1 VGSQDPVW
9 ILHPG
14 AGMLNSMSHLKIH
27 HLRQAGLCKR
37 AIAVQVGCSVRT
49 VYTVLAGPPPTQAEI
64 AAGCM
69 ARTKPQGRPSRV
81 RTLRDTIEAMLSQKR
96 DLPVTEILRR
106 LHSEHGYTGSDSP
119 VYKLVHQVRPAKP
132 MGSPELR
139 FDGLP
144 GEFVQFDFGQV
155 KIHFRDGTGMKVRF
169 FTGVLKYSRFRH
181 VEIVPDERA
190 ETLARGTV
198 ACFAAWG
205 GAPKQWVYDNPTTV
219 WYNREQ
225 QIAHP
230 YLRQLLGAYNAL
242 IEATTPGCP
251 NQKGSV
257 ENNVKFVKNGFFLCR
272 SFDNEADMHRQLAEW
287 LQEINHVRRSAATD
301 EIPATR
307 LAHEQE
313 RLAARSLADTRE
325 NWAMIETSTVMP
337 TGLVRWNGAAYS
349 VPPQYLGAPAT
360 LLVREHT
367 IEIDVNGT
375 RCTHPRQD
383 HTGRISRLPEHSLAQ
398 VAITTERRKK
408 TYAMR
413 QHLFDMGPA
422 AITFCEQIIMAHPGN
437 GWYPDI
443 HRLYDIAVSTD
454 RDRFLHALTQCLE
467 RGDHAVR
474 AVAQTLAR
482 QGVAS

>member
-1 VGSQDPVW
+1 
-9 ILHPG
+9 
-14 AGMLNSMSHLKIH
+14 MLKSMSHLQIH
-27 HLRQAGLCKR
+27 LLHQAGLCNT
-37 AIAVQVGCSVRT
+37 AIAVQAGCSVRT
-49 VYTVLAGPPPTQAEI
+49 VYTVLRGPPPTAAEI
-64 AAGCM
+64 AAGHM
-69 ARTKPQGRPSRV
+69 VRIKPQGRPSRV
-81 RTLRDTIEAMLSQKR
+81 RQLRETIEAWLSLKR
-96 DLPVTEILRR
+96 DLPVSEILRR
-106 LHSEHGYTGSDSP
+106 LHSEQGYKGSDRP
-119 VYKLVHQVRPAKP
+119 VYRLVEQVRPAKP
-132 MGSPELR
+132 LNSPEVR

-144 GEFVQFDFGQV
+144 GEFAQFDFGQV
-155 KIHFRDGTGMKVRF
+155 KLQFRDGTGIKVRF
-169 FTGVLKYSRFRH
+169 FTGILKYSRFRH

-190 ETLARGTV
+190 ETLARGTI
-198 ACFAAWG
+198 ACFALWG

-219 WYNREQ
+219 WYDRER

-230 YLRQLLGAYNAL
+230 YLRQLLGAYNSL

-251 NQKGSV
+251 NQKGSI

-287 LQEINHVRRSAATD
+287 LHEINHVRSSAATG
-301 EIPATR
+301 EPPAAR
-307 LAHEQE
+307 LTKERE
-313 RLAARSLADTRE
+313 RLAERSLNETRAS
-325 NWAMIETSTVMP
+325 WAMIETSTVMP

-360 LLVREHT
+360 LLVRERT
-367 IEIDVNGT
+367 IDINVNGS

-383 HTGRISRLPEHSLAQ
+383 HTGRISRLPDHSLAQ

-422 AITFCEQIIMAHPGN
+422 AISFCEQVIMAHVGN

-443 HRLYDIAVSTD
+443 HRLYEIATATD
-454 RDRFLHALTQCLE
+454 RDRFLHALMQCLD
-467 RGDHAVR
+467 RGDRTVSAVVR
-474 AVAQTLAR
+474 ELSC